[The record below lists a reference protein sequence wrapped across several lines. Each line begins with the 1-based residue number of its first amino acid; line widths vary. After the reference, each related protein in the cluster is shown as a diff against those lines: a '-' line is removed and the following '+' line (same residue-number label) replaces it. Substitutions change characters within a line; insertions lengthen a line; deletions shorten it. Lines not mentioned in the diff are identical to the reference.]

1 MIIIKHIQHMDFKAF
16 FILLL
21 LFQLVGCGK
30 KEAEK
35 ATLEFTDEAHDFT
48 ADRSAKT
55 FNHIRRTDITNAS
68 GIDFMHVTG
77 AFGEKWMPETIGSGG
92 GFFDYNNDGW
102 PDIFLVNGSFWPDHK
117 TNDVKPTPVLYRNN
131 MDGTFTDVTA
141 ASGLDF
147 SIYGMGCSF
156 ADFDADGD
164 MDIYLTAVGNNLL
177 LQNENGIFQDVTA
190 KMGVSGND
198 PGPAS
203 IPAWSTSA
211 AWVDVDRDGWLDL
224 FVDNYVKWT
233 PETDIYSTRDGKS
246 KSYATPD
253 IYQGETCRL
262 YKNMEGRYFE
272 DITEKAGVLNH
283 EGKSLGVAVADFN
296 NDNWPDIVVSND
308 TQPNFL
314 YINNGDG
321 SFINKALVYGIGY
334 DENGRA
340 RAGMGLDIADVA
352 NDNNLAIAIGNFS
365 QEPLSLYT
373 QTGSGL
379 FQDRAG
385 AAQLTRASLLQ
396 LTFGIHFDDLD
407 NDGFVE
413 LITANGHIEP
423 EINGIQQN
431 ITFEQRPQIFYNDLG
446 KFIDISDEV
455 GDSFKEPLVGRG
467 IATADIDKDGDL
479 DILLTVN
486 GGVPRLF
493 RNDSELK
500 NNSVSIQLKGK
511 KPNQNAI
518 GAKITVWNDGM
529 GQNRMLRTGA
539 SYLSQS
545 DISSVTVG
553 LGLKEKADSIKITWP
568 TSGKETVIKDYKQ
581 GSTVVIDE

>member
-1 MIIIKHIQHMDFKAF
+1 MIIIKYIQHMKFKVF
-16 FILLL
+16 FILFI
-21 LFQLVGCGK
+21 LFQLVGCEK
-30 KEAEK
+30 KETQKEK
-35 ATLEFTDEAHDFT
+35 LEFTEEAHDFT
-48 ADRSAKT
+48 ADRSSKAI
-55 FNHIRRTDITNAS
+55 NHIQLTDITIKS
-68 GIDFMHVTG
+68 GIDFKHITG

-92 GFFDYNNDGW
+92 GFLDYNNDGW
-102 PDIFLVNGSFWPDHK
+102 PDIFLVNGSYWPEQ
-117 TNDVKPTPVLYRNN
+117 NPNGSKPTPALYKNN
-131 MDGTFTDVTA
+131 KDGTFTDVSA

-164 MDIYLTAVGNNLL
+164 MDIYLTAVGNNIL
-177 LQNENGIFQDVTA
+177 LQNNNGIFHDVTLQ
-190 KMGVSGND
+190 MLVSGND
-198 PGPAS
+198 QSPES
-203 IPAWSTSA
+203 IPAWSTSST
-211 AWVDVDRDGWLDL
+211 WVDVDRDGWLDL

-262 YKNMEGRYFE
+262 YKNINGRYFE

-296 NDNWPDIVVSND
+296 DDNWPDIVVSND

-314 YINNGDG
+314 YINKGDG
-321 SFINKALVYGIGY
+321 SFTNKALVSGIGY

-340 RAGMGLDIADVA
+340 RAGMGIDIADVA
-352 NDNNLAIAIGNFS
+352 NDENLAIAIGNFS
-365 QEPLSLYT
+365 QEPMSLYT

-396 LTFGIHFDDLD
+396 LTFGVHFADLD

-423 EINGIQQN
+423 DINGVQQN
-431 ITFEQRPQIFYNDLG
+431 ITFEQRPQVFYNDLG
-446 KFIDISDEV
+446 KFIDISDHV
-455 GDSFKEPLVGRG
+455 GASFKDPLVGRG

-486 GGVPRLF
+486 GGTPRLF
-493 RNDSELK
+493 RNDSEPK
-500 NNSVSIQLKGK
+500 NNYVSIQLKGK
-511 KPNQNAI
+511 KPNQNGI
-518 GAKITVWNDGM
+518 GAKITIWNDGIR
-529 GQNRMLRTGA
+529 QNRMLRTGS
-539 SYLSQS
+539 SYLTQS
-545 DISSVTVG
+545 DINTIIVG
-553 LGLKEKADSIKITWP
+553 LGAKEKADSIKITWP
-568 TSGKETVIKDYKQ
+568 GSTKETVIKDYKP
-581 GSTVVIDE
+581 GSTVVIEE

>member
-1 MIIIKHIQHMDFKAF
+1 MKFKIF
-16 FILLL
+16 FILFI
-21 LFQLVGCGK
+21 LFQLIGCEK
-30 KEAEK
+30 KEAQKEK
-35 ATLEFTDEAHDFT
+35 LEFTEEAHDFT
-48 ADRSAKT
+48 ADRSSKAV
-55 FNHIRRTDITNAS
+55 NHIQLTDITNIS
-68 GIDFMHVTG
+68 GIDFKHVTG

-92 GFFDYNNDGW
+92 GFLDYNNDGW
-102 PDIFLVNGSFWPDHK
+102 PDIFLVNGTYWPDQ
-117 TNDVKPTPVLYRNN
+117 NPNESKPTPVLYRNN
-131 MDGTFTDVTA
+131 KDGTFTDVSV
-141 ASGLDF
+141 ASGLEI

-164 MDIYLTAVGNNLL
+164 IDIYLTAVGNNIL
-177 LQNENGIFQDVTA
+177 LQNKNGIFHDVTLQ
-190 KMGVSGND
+190 MGVSGND
-198 PGPAS
+198 PNPKS
-203 IPAWSTSA
+203 VKAWSTSST
-211 AWVDVDRDGWLDL
+211 WVDVDGDGWLDL

-233 PETDIYSTRDGKS
+233 PETDIYTTRDGKS

-262 YKNMEGRYFE
+262 YKNIKGRYFE
-272 DITEKAGVLNH
+272 DITEKAGVMNN

-296 NDNWPDIVVSND
+296 DDNWPDIVVSND

-314 YINNGDG
+314 YINKGDG
-321 SFINKALVYGIGY
+321 SFTNKALVSGIGY

-340 RAGMGLDIADVA
+340 RAGMGVDIADVA
-352 NDNNLAIAIGNFS
+352 NDNKQAIAIGNFS
-365 QEPLSLYT
+365 QEPISLYT

-385 AAQLTRASLLQ
+385 TAQLTRASLLQ
-396 LTFGIHFDDLD
+396 LTFGVHFVDLD

-423 EINGIQQN
+423 DINGVQQN
-431 ITFEQRPQIFYNDLG
+431 ITFEQQPQVFYNDRG
-446 KFIDISDEV
+446 KFIDISDKV
-455 GDSFKEPLVGRG
+455 GASFRDPLVGRG

-486 GGVPRLF
+486 GGKPKLF
-493 RNDSELK
+493 RNDSETK
-500 NNSVSIQLKGK
+500 NHQVSIQLKGK

-529 GQNRMLRTGA
+529 QQNRMLRTGS

-545 DISSVTVG
+545 DIHTVIVG
-553 LGLKEKADSIKITWP
+553 LGLQEKADSIKITWP
-568 TSGKETVIKDYKQ
+568 GSSKETLIKDYKP
-581 GSTVVIDE
+581 GSIVVIDEQ